1 MHFVTTTII
10 QYSLSIYLKINI
22 TLVQSITPW
31 KFCILQKKGPHLRT
45 VETFCIHRE
54 TKNNN
59 QLIDQYMIQ
68 PNTVFKA
75 ILLDSYDD
83 HP

>member
-1 MHFVTTTII
+1 MEVLYTA
-10 QYSLSIYLKINI
+10 
-22 TLVQSITPW
+22 
-31 KFCILQKKGPHLRT
+31 KKGSHLRT
-45 VETFCIHRE
+45 VEVFCIHRE